1 MTKQEIK
8 DKALKHI
15 ERCDEIFDGKMW
27 IADKEFAYLEMRVL
41 ALELLEMVLET
52 EQHHADDFALGPFHD
67 AGG

>member
-41 ALELLEMVLET
+41 ALELLEEVMKPISIPT
-52 EQHHADDFALGPFHD
+52 EEDDEDLKLNY
-67 AGG
+67 

>member
-41 ALELLEMVLET
+41 ALELLEMVIED
-52 EQHHADDFALGPFHD
+52 E
-67 AGG
+67 

>member
-41 ALELLEMVLET
+41 ALELLEEILKTDVCV
-52 EQHHADDFALGPFHD
+52 DDFALGPFHD